1 MAFSLFP
8 KNIRFFDYF
17 LQQHSLVVLASKILT
32 EIFTDFTDLKGKCS
46 RINQIEVDGNTLARE
61 ISRSLSMT
69 FITPID
75 REDIYAICTELE
87 EMLDLIQSVSTRVGL
102 YGFHEA
108 PASTREL
115 VRDLELI
122 IASQEEMIRFISTRT
137 YHESVM
143 NGILEACAD
152 GRRLLVVSLGELFEK
167 ADQGQLDFAEAIKL
181 SQIYDR
187 LEMLFNHAQK
197 LSFTLEK
204 AGIKSA

>member
-17 LQQHSLVVLASKILT
+17 QQQHSLVVLASKILT
-32 EIFTDFTDLKGKCS
+32 EIFTDFTELKGKCA
-46 RINQIEVDGNTLARE
+46 RINQLEVDGNALARE

-75 REDIYAICTELE
+75 REDIYAICIEQE
-87 EMLDLIQSVSTRVGL
+87 EMLDLIQAVSIRVGL
-102 YGFHEA
+102 YGFREA

-115 VRDLELI
+115 VKDLEHI
-122 IASQEEMIRFISTRT
+122 VAGQEEMIRFISTRT

-143 NGILEACAD
+143 NRILEACAD
-152 GRRLLVVSLGELFEK
+152 GKRLLVVSLGELFEK
-167 ADQGQLDFAEAIKL
+167 ADHGQLDFAKAIKQ

-204 AGIKSA
+204 AGIKNA